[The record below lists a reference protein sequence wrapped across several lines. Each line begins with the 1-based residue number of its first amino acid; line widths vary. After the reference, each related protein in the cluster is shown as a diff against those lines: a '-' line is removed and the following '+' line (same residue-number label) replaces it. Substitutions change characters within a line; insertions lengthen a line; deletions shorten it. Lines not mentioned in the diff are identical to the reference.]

1 MKKIGILNGPN
12 INRLGLR
19 EPALYG
25 STSYEDL
32 CEEWNKK
39 ARELGVELRIF
50 QSNHEGELADTI
62 HNWAD
67 AGVQGVIF
75 NPAAYTHSS
84 IALRDAISSTDM
96 LFLEVH
102 ISNIYTRESFRHTSF
117 TAPVSLGVI
126 SGLGTVGYLLALEYL
141 WQK

>member
-25 STSYEDL
+25 STSYADL

-50 QSNHEGELADTI
+50 QSNHEGVLADTI

-84 IALRDAISSTDM
+84 IALRDAISSTDI

-126 SGLGTVGYLLALEYL
+126 SGLGTAGYLLALEYL